1 MFGGAGAEVLY
12 RPLDATGRL
21 VWMPTTLNSAT
32 GVVQRY
38 DEIHRLQRENRTS
51 DRLLAPSF
59 AQDVLVKASVGQ
71 YLAGIKAAR
80 WRSPNALIA
89 AWWWVACH
97 DH

>member
-12 RPLDATGRL
+12 RPLDSNWRL

-32 GVVQRY
+32 GVVQKIY
-38 DEIHRLQRENRTS
+38 EIHRLQRENRTS
-51 DRLLAPSF
+51 DRLLDAIF

-71 YLAGIKAAR
+71 YLAGDKGAR

-89 AWWWVACH
+89 AWWWVAMPH
-97 DH
+97 H